1 MIFLSNQRW
10 DLWAALVLALLL
22 LVVGLDQAFAQNRF
36 QRLGIE
42 CGGARGMPTCHAA
55 ERLWPALRIGSL
67 GSLPVYSLVPLLPV
81 CLASLRDRV
90 NDRVPYAHRG
100 KGCARLRLSV

>member
-36 QRLGIE
+36 QWVGIE

-55 ERLWPALRIGSL
+55 DFGYQSNNTAGLGVASWLWLALVRSC
-67 GSLPVYSLVPLLPV
+67 S
-81 CLASLRDRV
+81 
-90 NDRVPYAHRG
+90 
-100 KGCARLRLSV
+100 